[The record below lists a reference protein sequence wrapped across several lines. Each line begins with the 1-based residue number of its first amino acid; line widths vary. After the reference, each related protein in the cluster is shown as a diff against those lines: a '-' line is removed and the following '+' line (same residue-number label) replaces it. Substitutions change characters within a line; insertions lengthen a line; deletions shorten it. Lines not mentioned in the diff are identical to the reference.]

1 MTRRQLAAVFGAIA
15 TMAFLLLA
23 SPCRADP
30 LRVLVAVGHHKG
42 LVGDP
47 PLRHSARD
55 ATRVR
60 DVFVQLGGVRPEH
73 AIVLVD
79 PTRAQLL
86 ASLAR
91 ASAIASGRRR
101 EDVSLVFYYSGHG
114 DRDALHLGGERI
126 MLTELDR
133 QLGAIPAGLRIVVTD
148 ACRTSDMRAKGV
160 TSTEPFTITLDAA
173 SRASGVIRVHASA
186 DGEIAQE
193 SDELGAA
200 VFTHYWLTGLS
211 GAADAN
217 GDARIT
223 FDESYAFAYGQ
234 TLFRSAR
241 ASGVVQRPALETTLR
256 EGAPVVL
263 TTTVSTTRL
272 RFPRGT
278 DSHYVV
284 YGVGS
289 RAVVGELWS
298 SAERAVS
305 LAVPPGRYIVHRRAG
320 GHSAAMQL
328 DVARNEEREV
338 RPSDFRAVPA
348 ETLARKGGTIVLWP
362 NELSAGYVART
373 GRLYDLAHELDV
385 RYQHAWDGFAFGV
398 GALGG
403 TGDGARG
410 NQESTISWLGV
421 EGLAELRS
429 SAGPLLL
436 RVGIGPRVLALVRR
450 TARVDAERLALA
462 GYDTERRFRGMAL
475 GGHARAG
482 VRIPFGS
489 RLWLDL
495 DVHGEL
501 LGIRAG
507 GSLAATWSAGGG
519 AAAGVSF

>member
-1 MTRRQLAAVFGAIA
+1 MTRKALV
-15 TMAFLLLA
+15 AFVAFVSLLLLA

-30 LRVLVAVGHHKG
+30 LRLLVAVGHHRG
-42 LVGDP
+42 VIGDP
-47 PLRHSARD
+47 PLKHSGRD
-55 ATRVR
+55 AARVR

-73 AIVLVD
+73 AFVLVD
-79 PTRAQLL
+79 PSRSQLYAAL
-86 ASLAR
+86 AKVG
-91 ASAIASGRRR
+91 AIASGRRR
-101 EDVSLVFYYSGHG
+101 EDVSLIFYYSGHG
-114 DRDALHLGGERI
+114 DRDALHLGGERV
-126 MLTELDR
+126 MLTELDQ
-133 QLGAIPAGLRIVVTD
+133 QLGGVPAGLRLVVTD
-148 ACRTSDMRAKGV
+148 ACRTSDLRGKGI
-160 TSTEPFTITLDAA
+160 TATEPFTITLDAA

-223 FDESYAFAYGQ
+223 FEESYAFAYGQ

-241 ASGVVQRPALETTLR
+241 TSGAVQRPALETTLR

-263 TTTVSTTRL
+263 TTTASTTRL

-278 DSHYVV
+278 DSHFLV

-289 RAVVGELWS
+289 RTVVGELWS
-298 SAERAVS
+298 SADRAVF
-305 LAVPPGRYIVHRRAG
+305 LAVSPGRYIVHRRAG

-338 RPSDFRAVPA
+338 RPSDFRAVPE
-348 ETLARKGGTIVLWP
+348 ETLARKGGAIVLWP

-373 GRLYDLAHELDV
+373 ARLYDFGHELEL
-385 RYQHAWDGFAFGV
+385 RYRHAGDGLAFGV

-403 TGDGARG
+403 TGQGVRG
-410 NQESTISWLGV
+410 NQESTLSWLGV
-421 EGLAELRS
+421 DGVAELRKS
-429 SAGPLLL
+429 VGPLVL
-436 RVGIGPRVLALVRR
+436 RAGVGPRVLALVRR
-450 TARVDAERLALA
+450 VERADAERLALA

-482 VRIPFGS
+482 ARIPFGA
-489 RLWLDL
+489 RVWLDL

-501 LGIRAG
+501 LGIRLG

-519 AAAGVSF
+519 AGVGGSF